1 MLFAKRF
8 DLVPPRLGQETND
21 ARRKVDTT
29 TITHPETTLVVPDRL
44 IKREPFSLFRSE
56 EG

>member
-29 TITHPETTLVVPDRL
+29 TTNTPGDHLGRP
-44 IKREPFSLFRSE
+44 RSSY
-56 EG
+56 